1 MNIGILLSKIL
12 IDNECFLCAFVVN
25 SLLESEKECDCLS
38 LPRGFEEEYIASF
51 SYVDLSI

>member
-38 LPRGFEEEYIASF
+38 LPRGFEEEYIASC
-51 SYVDLSI
+51 SYFDLSI